1 MARQGVEL
9 MKVLGHLTLSFWLLT
24 LGAVVLFVSFVF
36 LASVPLRE
44 VLGLTAIVTALAA
57 LVTVHNLRVRTELA
71 DPGGDPRVRRSL
83 NRQRERRGF

>member
-1 MARQGVEL
+1 MQL
-9 MKVLGHLTLSFWLLT
+9 LGHVKLSFWLLT
-24 LGAVVLFVSFVF
+24 LGAVVLYVFFVF
-36 LASVPLRE
+36 LAAIPLGQ
-44 VLGLTAIVTALAA
+44 VLGLTAIIAVLAA

>member
-1 MARQGVEL
+1 MR
-9 MKVLGHLTLSFWLLT
+9 VLGHLTLSFWILT
-24 LGAVVLFVSFVF
+24 LGAVVLYVFFVF
-36 LASVPLRE
+36 LAAIPIQQVAG
-44 VLGLTAIVTALAA
+44 VTAVIAALAA

>member
-1 MARQGVEL
+1 
-9 MKVLGHLTLSFWLLT
+9 MKLLGHLRLSFWIAT
-24 LGAVVLFVSFVF
+24 LGAVVLYVFFVF
-36 LASVPLRE
+36 LASIPIRE
-44 VLGLTAIVTALAA
+44 VLGITAVIATLAA